1 MAKIIDGKK
10 ISAEIKEELKTE
22 VAAYAAQG
30 KTCALAV
37 IQVGADP
44 ASSVYVR
51 NKKKA
56 CAYIGIESLSYELP
70 EETTEEELLALI
82 QKLNDNPDVHGI
94 LCQLPLPKH
103 ICEDHVIQAIDPQ
116 KDVDGFHPQNVG
128 ALVVGKKRI
137 CLLHARRYYPAVK
150 TQQY

>member
-56 CAYIGIESLSYELP
+56 CAYIGIESLSY
-70 EETTEEELLALI
+70 
-82 QKLNDNPDVHGI
+82 D
-94 LCQLPLPKH
+94 
-103 ICEDHVIQAIDPQ
+103 
-116 KDVDGFHPQNVG
+116 FR
-128 ALVVGKKRI
+128 KKPRKRN
-137 CLLHARRYYPAVK
+137 CLH
-150 TQQY
+150 

>member
-30 KTCALAV
+30 KKCALAV

-70 EETTEEELLALI
+70 EETTEEEQLAI
-82 QKLNDNPDVHGI
+82 IKKQNYKPDVH
-94 LCQLPLPKH
+94 
-103 ICEDHVIQAIDPQ
+103 
-116 KDVDGFHPQNVG
+116 
-128 ALVVGKKRI
+128 
-137 CLLHARRYYPAVK
+137 
-150 TQQY
+150 